1 MAEVN
6 PHYQFLS
13 LLNDQLSTQIGTNL
27 VGTVPDPP
35 NLVSYE
41 IQKV

>member
-1 MAEVN
+1 MAKLN

-13 LLNDQLSTQIGTNL
+13 LLNDQLSTQIETNF